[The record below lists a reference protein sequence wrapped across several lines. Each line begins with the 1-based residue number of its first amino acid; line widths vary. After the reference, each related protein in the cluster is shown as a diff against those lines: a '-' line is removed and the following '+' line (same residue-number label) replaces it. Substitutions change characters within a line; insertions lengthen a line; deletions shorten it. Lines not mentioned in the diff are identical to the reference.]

1 MPCSARMGLHWFRI
15 SAWGVMLAP
24 TFRVTV
30 SPVEAEPEVEEPE
43 AAGVLLLPQPAS
55 RLRARTELRA
65 RARNF
70 FIVFFSFSN
79 MVF

>member
-1 MPCSARMGLHWFRI
+1 MGLHWFRI

-30 SPVEAEPEVEEPE
+30 SPVEAEPAEPEEPE

-70 FIVFFSFSN
+70 FRVFFSFSN
-79 MVF
+79 MVV